1 MEYYRQPP
9 SDTLHALDST
19 LDGLTPAQAAARLA
33 RDGRNVL
40 TEPPKPSLVKRF
52 FQQLADPMILV
63 LLAAA
68 LISAIT
74 SAYAHESFADVIII
88 LIVVIINAVLGVY
101 QERKAE
107 QAIAAL
113 KELSAAHSRV
123 LRGGKLVTVP
133 SEELVAGDVLVLEA
147 GDAVPADARVLESA
161 SLRAEEAAL
170 TGESVPVTK
179 SPDALTAA
187 GDIGLGDRSN
197 MLYLGSSIVYG
208 RGRAVVT
215 ETGMQTQMG
224 HIADAL
230 TQTKENKTPLQLRL
244 TQLSRILTWLV
255 LGICAVVF
263 AVGVLRTGT
272 INGRVVL
279 DTFLIA
285 VSLAVAAIPEGLAA
299 VVTIVLSIGVTNMSR
314 RGAVIRQVW
323 FLEGFT
329 MSIQNEYLSGLMERV
344 VRRNPAEPEFHQAVQ
359 EVLTSLVPVV
369 EAKPEYIKEGV
380 MDCLVEPERI
390 IKFRVPWEDDQGN
403 IHVNRG
409 FRVQFNS
416 AIGPYK
422 GGLRFHPSVYEGII
436 KFLGFEQIFK
446 NSLTGL
452 PIGGGKGGSDF
463 DPKGKSDAEV
473 MRFCQSFMTEL
484 FKYIGPD
491 TDVPAGD
498 IGVGAREIGYLFG
511 QYKRLR
517 NEFTGVLTGKG
528 LSYGGSLARTEA
540 TGYGLCYFADNMLK
554 DAGRSFEGAKVA
566 ISGSGNVAIYACEKA
581 TALGAKVVTMSDSNG
596 FVHDPNGID
605 LALVKQLKEVE
616 RKRIREYVTVRPEAE
631 YHEGCSGVW
640 QVPCDIALPCATQ
653 NELDLSAAKAL
664 IQNGCFAVAEG
675 ANMPC
680 TPDAVEAL
688 QAAGLLFAPAKAANA
703 GGVATSA
710 LEMSQNSMRMSW
722 SFEEVDSH
730 LKDIMTNLYHN
741 AAGAAAQYGKPGD
754 LVAGANIA
762 GFLKVADAML
772 AYGLV

>member
-1 MEYYRQPP
+1 M
-9 SDTLHALDST
+9 SIK
-19 LDGLTPAQAAARLA
+19 
-33 RDGRNVL
+33 N
-40 TEPPKPSLVKRF
+40 
-52 FQQLADPMILV
+52 
-63 LLAAA
+63 
-68 LISAIT
+68 
-74 SAYAHESFADVIII
+74 AYLNE
-88 LIVVIINAVLGVY
+88 VY
-101 QERKAE
+101 QGLAKRNAE
-107 QAIAAL
+107 Q
-113 KELSAAHSRV
+113 KEFLQAV
-123 LRGGKLVTVP
+123 
-133 SEELVAGDVLVLEA
+133 EE
-147 GDAVPADARVLESA
+147 VLES
-161 SLRAEEAAL
+161 
-170 TGESVPVTK
+170 
-179 SPDALTAA
+179 
-187 GDIGLGDRSN
+187 
-197 MLYLGSSIVYG
+197 
-208 RGRAVVT
+208 
-215 ETGMQTQMG
+215 
-224 HIADAL
+224 
-230 TQTKENKTPLQLRL
+230 
-244 TQLSRILTWLV
+244 
-255 LGICAVVF
+255 
-263 AVGVLRTGT
+263 
-272 INGRVVL
+272 
-279 DTFLIA
+279 
-285 VSLAVAAIPEGLAA
+285 
-299 VVTIVLSIGVTNMSR
+299 
-314 RGAVIRQVW
+314 
-323 FLEGFT
+323 LE
-329 MSIQNEYLSGLMERV
+329 
-344 VRRNPAEPEFHQAVQ
+344 
-359 EVLTSLVPVV
+359 PVV
-369 EAKPEYIKEGV
+369 EAHPEYEKASLIER
-380 MDCLVEPERI
+380 LVEPERI
-390 IKFRVPWEDDQGN
+390 IMFRVPWVDDAGKVQ
-403 IHVNRG
+403 VNRG
-409 FRVQFNS
+409 YRVQFNS

-422 GGLRFHPSVYEGII
+422 GGLRFHPTVNLSVI
-436 KFLGFEQIFK
+436 KFLGFEQVFK
-446 NSLTGL
+446 NSLTTL
-452 PIGGGKGGSDF
+452 PMGGGKGGSDF

-484 FKYIGPD
+484 YRHIGPD